1 MFPIHGSHFQ
11 GGTVSYKVIGN
22 AFRTLSLPRWRW
34 IKPKLKYS
42 SRPLATMISP
52 IYIAVDV
59 QQTISIPTID
69 ADHDEVRCHFAS
81 GGSVCPPN
89 SLPNSTTISYNCT
102 FTIIGTQ

>member
-22 AFRTLSLPRWRW
+22 AFRTLSLPR
-34 IKPKLKYS
+34 YS